1 MKSKKRRG
9 GYCVFTF
16 FFLTVLTVFTSAP
29 RSALACEPT
38 PVIPGYIPPTPIPLE
53 TQVAG
58 ASQGAPIVL
67 DGIVQTWVPSSDMN
81 SILTVEVQQYLKGHG
96 PKTVQISG
104 YFWVCAPNF
113 TFAQGERVIFFVD
126 GDPAS
131 VEPLQSRGWFAA
143 QDDVVT
149 SVRNSTGQAPK
160 SPDGTYDVVWI
171 SLGAL
176 IVLGLVMFI
185 RHHKMRR

>member
-1 MKSKKRRG
+1 MKSIKQWG

-16 FFLTVLTVFTSAP
+16 FFLAVLMVFTSAP

-38 PVIPGYIPPTPIPLE
+38 PVIPGYTPPTPIPLE

-67 DGIVQTWVPSSDMN
+67 DGTVQTWVPDSDAN
-81 SILTVEVQQYLKGHG
+81 SILTVQVHRYLKGHG

-113 TFAQGERVIFFVD
+113 AFEQGERIIFFVD

-131 VEPLQSRGWFAA
+131 AEPLHSRGWFAS

-160 SPDGTYDVVWI
+160 APDGTYDVVWI
-171 SLGAL
+171 SLGIIIA
-176 IVLGLVMFI
+176 LGLAIFMRGRKI
-185 RHHKMRR
+185 RR

>member
-1 MKSKKRRG
+1 MKSKKQLV

-16 FFLTVLTVFTSAP
+16 FSLAILMVFLPAP

-38 PVIPGYIPPTPIPLE
+38 AVIPGYTPPTPIPLE

-67 DGIVQTWVPSSDMN
+67 DGTVQTWVPDSDMN
-81 SILTVEVQQYLKGHG
+81 SILTVQVERYLKGHG

-113 TFAQGERVIFFVD
+113 AFEQGERIIFFVD

-131 VEPLQSRGWFAA
+131 AEPLQSRGWFAS

-149 SVRNSTGQAPK
+149 SVRNSTGEAPK
-160 SPDGTYDVVWI
+160 APDGTYDVVWI
-171 SLGAL
+171 SLGCI
-176 IVLGLVMFI
+176 IVLGSVMFMRYHI
-185 RHHKMRR
+185 MRR